1 MKKGFTLIELICVIV
16 LLGIIAMIAI
26 PTINTAINNSKE
38 KAYNE
43 QIALIEDTAK
53 TYTSKHSL
61 KLPNQTNGSKLCV
74 SVAEMQKDGL
84 LTSEAIQNPN
94 YEEGSTDAKKR
105 IRHLQVPL
113 SSLGKTINIFINT
126 NKILVAKRD
135 EILFF
140 Y

>member
-61 KLPNQTNGSKLCV
+61 KLLNQTNGSKLCV
-74 SVAEMQKDGL
+74 SVAEMKKDGL

-94 YEEGSTDAKKR
+94 YEEGSTDAKKKN
-105 IRHLQVPL
+105 
-113 SSLGKTINIFINT
+113 KTFTGSVVITWKN
-126 NKILVAKRD
+126 NKYLYKY
-135 EILFF
+135 EQNPSC
-140 Y
+140 

>member
-61 KLPNQTNGSKLCV
+61 KLPNQTSGSKLCV

-94 YEEGSTDAKKR
+94 YEEGSTDAKKKN
-105 IRHLQVPL
+105 
-113 SSLGKTINIFINT
+113 KTFTGSVVITWKN
-126 NKILVAKRD
+126 NKYLYKY
-135 EILFF
+135 EQNPSC
-140 Y
+140 